1 MAAVAVGAAGVCSTQ
16 LAAKAE
22 PGDRI
27 VEVFQSAYHVPL
39 FNNEI
44 VSVLEVNFPPGR
56 ESDFHHH
63 RYDSL
68 DIYLVDYPENA
79 SGQAYGGP
87 ITVMRDGKPL
97 PKRGE
102 VSFKEFSSK
111 PIINRGVNLGKTP
124 MRVIQTDFTANRAF
138 GYSPAERDDPAYVKV
153 LDNGRAKVWR
163 LTLNPGQS
171 AAAINQKAPGMRVV
185 IQGGEISEGYP
196 GMSDRGMWLD
206 DGKVYWQGPSVVRT
220 VKNIGATPIMLV
232 EVEFK

>member
-1 MAAVAVGAAGVCSTQ
+1 MPHTA
-16 LAAKAE
+16 LAE
-22 PGDRI
+22 PGDRV
-27 VEVFQSAYHVPL
+27 VEVFQSAYHIPL
-39 FNNEI
+39 FSNEI

-56 ESDFHHH
+56 ECDFHHH

-68 DIYLVDYPENA
+68 NIYLVDYPANA

-87 ITVMRDGKPL
+87 VTIMRDGKPM

-102 VSFKEFSSK
+102 VNFNEYSSK
-111 PIINRGVNLGKTP
+111 PIINRGINRGNTP
-124 MRVIQTDFTANRAF
+124 MRLIEIHFTGNRVF
-138 GYSPAERDDPAYVKV
+138 GYSPADRDDPAYIKV
-153 LDNGRAKVWR
+153 LDNARAKAWR
-163 LTLNPGQS
+163 LTLNPGES
-171 AAAINQKAPGMRVV
+171 ATAITQKAPGMRVV

-220 VKNIGATPIMLV
+220 IKNIGATQVTVV